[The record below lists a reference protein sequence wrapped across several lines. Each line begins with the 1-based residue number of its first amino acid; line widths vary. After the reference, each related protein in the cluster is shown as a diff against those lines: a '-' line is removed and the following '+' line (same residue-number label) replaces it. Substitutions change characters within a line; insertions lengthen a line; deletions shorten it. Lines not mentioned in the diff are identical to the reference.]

1 MDSGLGHAALLGFL
15 QGLTEFLPVSSS
27 GHLAVAGMVFDVRD
41 GGLTLNVMLHAGTL
55 LATLVVLWRRIAP
68 ALVEGVRA
76 LPQPRRFKET
86 AGGRDALVVIL
97 ASLPTAAIGLLARD
111 AVERFTNAPFVIG
124 LGFLLTTVLLLSTR
138 WVKPG
143 TLEVPG
149 IGGALLLGLVQGV
162 AVLPGVSRSGSTIA
176 FALWMKV
183 RPDRAFD
190 LSMLMSLPVVLGAV
204 LLEAR
209 HLDSAS
215 GGLIMAVV
223 GAGVAFVTGLFALA
237 LLRRVVVRGHFALF
251 ALWVFPLALA
261 TLAMSKSWPVPESH
275 PAAVTRASAIAG

>member
-1 MDSGLGHAALLGFL
+1 M
-15 QGLTEFLPVSSS
+15 SSS
-27 GHLAVAGMVFDVRD
+27 GHLAVAGMVFDVGE

-68 ALVEGVRA
+68 ALVDGVQA
-76 LPQPRRFKET
+76 LAQPRRFKET
-86 AGGRDALVVIL
+86 EGGRDALVVIL

-111 AVERFTNAPFVIG
+111 AVERFTGAPFVVG
-124 LGFLLTTVLLLSTR
+124 LGFLVTTVLLISTR
-138 WVKPG
+138 WVRPG
-143 TLEVPG
+143 DLEVPSMRA
-149 IGGALLLGLVQGV
+149 ALLLGFVQGI

-176 FALWMKV
+176 LALWMKV

-209 HLDSAS
+209 HLNAAS
-215 GGLIMAVV
+215 GGVTAAAV
-223 GAGVAFVTGLFALA
+223 GAFVAFVVGLFALA
-237 LLRRVVVRGHFALF
+237 VLRRVVVRGHFSLF

-261 TLAMSKSWPVPESH
+261 TLAMSKSWPAPESH
-275 PAAVTRASAIAG
+275 VGAVSHVAAIAS